1 MTDLFREIEEDI
13 RRDQLNKLWEKYG
26 IYLVGLAV
34 GIVLVAAAIV
44 GWRAWERSKSA
55 AASAT
60 YSELVTKAEGE
71 KPAEAAAA
79 FGEFA
84 EHAPSGYAALARLR
98 QAGLLVDA
106 GDTKGAVAVYDTLAA
121 RSSAPDVFRDM
132 ARVKA
137 ALLLLDQSTYDD
149 MKARLGSVDVAGNA
163 WRNNAREIL
172 GLAAWKA
179 GKYAEAGAYFDAIVG
194 DSEASAGLR
203 DRAHVMQAVIAPHL
217 PRPAAKSETKPEEA
231 KPAAAGAKAETSNAA
246 PAEAAANPKAE

>member
-44 GWRAWERSKSA
+44 GWRAWERSKNA

-84 EHAPSGYAALARLR
+84 ERAPSGYAALARLR

-106 GDTKGAVAVYDTLAA
+106 GDTKGAVAVYDALAA

-137 ALLLLDQSTYDD
+137 ALLLLDQSNYED

-179 GKYAEAGAYFDAIVG
+179 GKFAEAGAYFDAIVG

-203 DRAHVMQAVIAPHL
+203 DRAHVMQAVIVPHL
-217 PRPAAKSETKPEEA
+217 PRPAAKPD
-231 KPAAAGAKAETSNAA
+231 AAGAKAETSNAA
-246 PAEAAANPKAE
+246 PADAAANPKAE